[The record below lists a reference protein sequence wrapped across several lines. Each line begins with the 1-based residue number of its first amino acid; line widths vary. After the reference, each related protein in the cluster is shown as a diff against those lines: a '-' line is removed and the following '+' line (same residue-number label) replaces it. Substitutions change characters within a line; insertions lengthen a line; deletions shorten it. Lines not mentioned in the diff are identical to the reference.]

1 MLHARQRVRLLLRPP
16 LQGMAVSVILSIL
29 FDATYLCQQSNNR
42 TLAIGFPTLLDSDR
56 VRRE

>member
-1 MLHARQRVRLLLRPP
+1 MLHARQRVRLSLRPP
-16 LQGMAVSVILSIL
+16 LQGMAVSVIL
-29 FDATYLCQQSNNR
+29 FDATYLCQQSNNC